1 VAAGVPVGVAI
12 NKTANRAA
20 AIRCVPHAQLTTGT
34 KESLSASMEP
44 PTETKQRQSPTWRRR
59 QEIPACRGLARAS
72 PSQGIVYSFVE
83 LGLSIGNSSILPRL
97 RDVAAIG
104 NARSKGTLL
113 GVASEQLIVLIAIT
127 MKENHLIS
135 LSEFRV
141 CWKRE
146 SLVSFSGRMTVIRL
160 DKNNC
165 TLELNGRS
173 ANIAAKV
180 N

>member
-1 VAAGVPVGVAI
+1 
-12 NKTANRAA
+12 
-20 AIRCVPHAQLTTGT
+20 
-34 KESLSASMEP
+34 
-44 PTETKQRQSPTWRRR
+44 
-59 QEIPACRGLARAS
+59 
-72 PSQGIVYSFVE
+72 VE

>member
-1 VAAGVPVGVAI
+1 MRPS
-12 NKTANRAA
+12 RAA
-20 AIRCVPHAQLTTGT
+20 HDRNKGIAFCLDGTADRNQTTTIADVAQ
-34 KESLSASMEP
+34 A
-44 PTETKQRQSPTWRRR
+44 
-59 QEIPACRGLARAS
+59 AR
-72 PSQGIVYSFVE
+72 
-83 LGLSIGNSSILPRL
+83 NTSSILPRL